1 MIRFDLK
8 PIAENLKHNM
18 EYITKF
24 YPEANSLSTLENQIL
39 DELSKKNISPSDC
52 IWGTSICSDEIN
64 NTFLELGKHF
74 KAPGPFFFGG
84 ISGIPFTGKTGF
96 GAFSSHIPDDGAA
109 VILYGPHIGITKDGT
124 AGKVLREGQ
133 SKPST
138 SCGSLIAGLNNVKK
152 GNVLNISHNDYQ
164 QGQVNKVLIENYEEI
179 KKSDNEVV
187 TTTEIGFNQIKRE
200 LTDIIGDNLEVLG
213 KKPLLLIGGII
224 INTDWDLED
233 LFETREIMWFNN

>member
-1 MIRFDLK
+1 
-8 PIAENLKHNM
+8 M
-18 EYITKF
+18 EYITKL
-24 YPEANSLSTLENQIL
+24 YPKADSLSALEQQIL
-39 DELSKKNISPSDC
+39 NELKNHDVSPSDC

-96 GAFSSHIPDDGAA
+96 GAFASHIPDDGAA

-124 AGKVLREGQ
+124 PGKVLREGQ
-133 SKPST
+133 SEPSS
-138 SCGSLIAGLNNVKK
+138 SCGSLIAGLNSVKE

-179 KKSDNEVV
+179 KKADNQVIA
-187 TTTEIGFNQIKRE
+187 TTETGFNQIKRE
-200 LTDIIGDNLEVLG
+200 LTDLIGLSLEHLG
-213 KKPLLLIGGII
+213 TKPLLLVGGII
-224 INTDWDLED
+224 INTDWDQED
-233 LFETREIMWFNN
+233 MFEIRDITWFNK